1 MSMKKKPDIN
11 DRALDEALKN
21 MQALEPSPDLARRI
35 MVDARQT
42 LGPRTLAIF
51 WPFGKIWQP
60 VSLMVAAAILG
71 VWFGIGAV
79 SLDQADVTD
88 EIETMLMG

>member
-21 MQALEPSPDLARRI
+21 MQALEPAPDLARRI

-42 LGPRTLAIF
+42 LGPRPLAIF

-60 VSLMVAAAILG
+60 VSVMVAATILG
-71 VWFGIGAV
+71 IWFGIGAV